1 MNEPIEIV
9 RLGHDGDGVGI
20 DGSFIPYTVP
30 GDVVRL
36 GAEPKPRVEEIIKAG
51 PWRIKPACHH
61 FGNCGGCSLQHV
73 AQEAYLGWKRD
84 LIGTALA
91 QRGFENI
98 RIEDVRTV
106 RPGSRRRAA
115 FKARRGADGVALGFY
130 ESQSRNLVDVLECPV
145 LVPALAEAMP
155 KFRSGLERLLDPGD
169 VAELHVT
176 HTNAGLDVSLKWKR
190 PSGPDIHFA
199 LAEFAQEL
207 NLARLS
213 WNGEPVAM
221 ARAPYLRIG
230 SHTILLP
237 VEPFLQPT
245 SEGEAILQSLV
256 REGLQG
262 AINVADLFA
271 GCGTFALALTDRCSI
286 KAVEANA
293 AMAEAL
299 EDAARENNSDIV
311 VQRRDLFQ
319 RPLLPYELKTFD
331 HVILD
336 PPRLG
341 AKGQAQQLA
350 KSDVPRIVYVSC
362 NPSSFGRDAR
372 ILSDGG
378 YRLWRVVP
386 VDQFLWS
393 AHVELVAFLER
404 DKKP

>member
-1 MNEPIEIV
+1 M
-9 RLGHDGDGVGI
+9 
-20 DGSFIPYTVP
+20 
-30 GDVVRL
+30 
-36 GAEPKPRVEEIIKAG
+36 
-51 PWRIKPACHH
+51 
-61 FGNCGGCSLQHV
+61 
-73 AQEAYLGWKRD
+73 
-84 LIGTALA
+84 
-91 QRGFENI
+91 
-98 RIEDVRTV
+98 
-106 RPGSRRRAA
+106 
-115 FKARRGADGVALGFY
+115 
-130 ESQSRNLVDVLECPV
+130 

-341 AKGQAQQLA
+341 AKGQAEQLA

-393 AHVELVAFLER
+393 AHVELVAFLKR